1 MSMEH
6 DHPICV
12 EGLTTRF
19 GDHVIHE
26 DLDLEVRRGEILA
39 ILGGSGSGKSVLV
52 NAILGLLKPDSGTIE
67 IFGKEMSDVSDRMAV
82 DRRIGVMFQHGA
94 LFSSLNVQQNVEAP
108 LIEHSEL
115 RGDWL
120 QRVALMKIGL
130 VGLEAEVARQ
140 QPTELSGGMRK
151 RASVA
156 RALVLDPELLFLD
169 EPTSG
174 LDPIG
179 AAEFDQ
185 LIRTLTDT
193 LGLTVVMITHDLDS
207 LYSICDRA
215 AVVADRKIVE
225 IASIPELE
233 KSDHPWVKE
242 FFAGRAGQAK
252 ERNC

>member
-1 MSMEH
+1 MSEEN
-6 DHPICV
+6 DHIIRV

-19 GDHVIHE
+19 GEHVVHE
-26 DLDLEVRRGEILA
+26 DLDLDVRRGEILA

-52 NAILGLLKPDSGTIE
+52 NAILGLFEPDSGTIE
-67 IFGKEMSDVSDRMAV
+67 IFGKEMSDVSDRLAV

-94 LFSSLNVQQNVEAP
+94 LFSSLTVRQNVEAP
-108 LIEHSEL
+108 LIEHAEL
-115 RGDWL
+115 RGEWL
-120 QRVALMKIGL
+120 RRVALMKIGL
-130 VGLEAEVARQ
+130 VGLAAEVARQ

-156 RALVLDPELLFLD
+156 RALALDPELLFLD

-225 IASIPELE
+225 TASIPELE
-233 KSDHPWVKE
+233 ESDHPWVKD
-242 FFAGRAGQAK
+242 FFAGRAGRAK